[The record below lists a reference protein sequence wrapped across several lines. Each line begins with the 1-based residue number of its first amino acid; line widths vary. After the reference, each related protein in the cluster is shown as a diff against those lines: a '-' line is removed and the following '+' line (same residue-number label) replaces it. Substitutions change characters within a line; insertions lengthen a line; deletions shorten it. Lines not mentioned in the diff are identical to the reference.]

1 MRKIFLFI
9 SILLFS
15 NSNFAQEIIKL
26 DEKYFID
33 FNEIFRKNGII
44 EIRELVNYGIEF
56 EYPEPHNEEERSEL
70 IEKKEIIEK
79 HLKFL
84 NLKKEAIS

>member
-1 MRKIFLFI
+1 MRIIFLFI
-9 SILLFS
+9 TISLSSIS
-15 NSNFAQEIIKL
+15 ISAQEIIKL
-26 DEKYFID
+26 DERYFID
-33 FNEIFRKNGII
+33 LNEIFRKNGII

-56 EYPEPHNEEERSEL
+56 EYPEPQNEEERSEL